1 VRPLTRS
8 APTVA
13 GPPTVVGRP
22 TVRVLRTA
30 AEVDAACAAWD
41 SGVAAGALGP
51 LTRPAWFA
59 AAAATLAPPGRL
71 RVVVVEEDGAV
82 VAAAPLVVAPDERL
96 ELLGA
101 DVLPEPGDVAARD
114 AATLAILAHAVVA
127 LRRPVRLARVPVASP
142 TVAALRAAAGRGGL
156 VATRPADGWPTL
168 TLDPGWAAPQ
178 GRLSSRRAGDL
189 RRAARRA
196 DAAGGVEVTHHRPA
210 PADVDGLLALALRV
224 EAAGWK
230 GRTRTALLHDPVR
243 RAFFRDWARRAARD
257 GTLRVG
263 VLRIDGAPAAV
274 QIAAESA
281 GRWWILKIGHGD
293 EHARCS
299 PGLLLLLATV
309 RHAARR
315 GLDAVELLGTVEPW
329 TTAWTTEASATCVVR
344 LYPGNAAGA
353 RRLARDGTRAVARRA
368 ARARQGGTREGGT
381 RGDPALEER
390 ARADRTPAGHAGQ
403 GRACEGAGR

>member
-1 VRPLTRS
+1 MRPLIRS
-8 APTVA
+8 APAVA
-13 GPPTVVGRP
+13 GRT

-30 AEVDAACAAWD
+30 AEVDATCAAWE
-41 SGVAAGALGP
+41 SRVPAGALGP
-51 LTRPAWFA
+51 LTRPAWFG

-82 VAAAPLVVAPDERL
+82 VAAAPLVVAADGRL

-114 AATLAILAHAVVA
+114 AAALAALARAVVA
-127 LRRPVRLARVPVASP
+127 LRRPVRLARVPAASP

-156 VATRPADGWPTL
+156 VATRPAEPWPTL
-168 TLDPGWAAPQ
+168 ALDPGWTAPG

-196 DAAGGVEVTHHRPA
+196 EAAGGVEVAQHRPG
-210 PADVDGLLALALRV
+210 PADVDGLLDLALRV

-230 GRTRTALLHDPVR
+230 GQTRTALVHDPVR
-243 RAFFRDWARRAARD
+243 LPFFRDWARRTARD
-257 GTLRVG
+257 GTLRVA
-263 VLRIDGAPAAV
+263 VLRIDGVPAAV

-281 GRWWILKIGHGD
+281 GRWWILKIGHGH

-309 RHAARR
+309 RDAARR
-315 GLDAVELLGTVEPW
+315 GLHAVELLGSVEPW
-329 TTAWTTEASATCVVR
+329 TAAWTTEASATCVVR

-353 RRLARDGTRAVARRA
+353 RRLARDGTRAVARRTA
-368 ARARQGGTREGGT
+368 RVRERRAHEGRAR
-381 RGDPALEER
+381 D
-390 ARADRTPAGHAGQ
+390 
-403 GRACEGAGR
+403 GRALDARGHQERGSDEHAHDGAGR